1 MSGDATQLRVVIQN
15 LLANAAKFTVQGEEP
30 RVEVSGARVGD
41 QWRIEVA
48 DRGRG
53 IPEEH
58 RERVFEPLARVD
70 KSEPGNG
77 IGLATCRRIIA
88 AHGGTVG
95 LDPRPGGGTIAWFE
109 LP

>member
-1 MSGDATQLRVVIQN
+1 M
-15 LLANAAKFTVQGEEP
+15 
-30 RVEVSGARVGD
+30 SGARVGD
-41 QWRIEVA
+41 QWRVEVA

-88 AHGGTVG
+88 AHGGAIG

-109 LP
+109 LPVAEAVG